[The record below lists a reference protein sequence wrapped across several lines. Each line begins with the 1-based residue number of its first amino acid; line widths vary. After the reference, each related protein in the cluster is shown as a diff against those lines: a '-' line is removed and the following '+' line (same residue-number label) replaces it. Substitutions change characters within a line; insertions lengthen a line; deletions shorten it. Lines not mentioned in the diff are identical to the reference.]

1 MVPSCSLLVVT
12 LLCEGASGC
21 LVYQGKLA
29 CGKVP
34 LSTWLPDCLAAC
46 RDCRLQ
52 TCRCHGMNS
61 ISGLPLGF
69 LKIPK
74 LQNLMNF
81 LERNTNIFYLIKC
94 HLVAK
99 FATDTSAPTSERDW
113 KFQFGFLEQ
122 SKNSFW
128 LTSLE
133 LHFEEMLFT
142 RAENFTRRRNFRRFV
157 TWQSIV
163 YCFTKHSGGVHQNLL
178 PTSVL
183 MHKMFFFLWI
193 LQTKVK

>member
-1 MVPSCSLLVVT
+1 
-12 LLCEGASGC
+12 
-21 LVYQGKLA
+21 
-29 CGKVP
+29 
-34 LSTWLPDCLAAC
+34 
-46 RDCRLQ
+46 
-52 TCRCHGMNS
+52 
-61 ISGLPLGF
+61 
-69 LKIPK
+69 
-74 LQNLMNF
+74 MNF

-157 TWQSIV
+157 T
-163 YCFTKHSGGVHQNLL
+163 
-178 PTSVL
+178 
-183 MHKMFFFLWI
+183 
-193 LQTKVK
+193 